1 MIEKDKKLSFESNAF
16 GEKLTHKLIIGENYD
31 ALKNLLAVYENK
43 IDFIYIDPPYNTE
56 STRTDGNSLTDIEGQ
71 NTGKFIYRDKFSRT
85 GWLNMMNERL
95 QLARK
100 LLSDKGVIFISIDDN
115 EQAYLKVLCDDVF
128 GEENFVACFKWKKT
142 NKPSG
147 NTSVDKFFID
157 KQFEYIL
164 LYCKNMNRLTSFNL
178 NLNTEEQLKEK
189 GYILKDEYFE
199 ERGYYC
205 LTPLW
210 HSNSGSSFGYVE
222 SLDYEIEAPDGT
234 KFKIYQNENKDK
246 NNKMCYTWSKD
257 TFNVGKKLGF
267 IEIKKDK
274 SGNWCAYRKMYE
286 KVKFDP
292 KSRRIVAQ
300 ASGNPYTDSIIGHTT
315 DESARLL
322 KDLGVYFSFSKP
334 VALIKHLLKIAS
346 QKDSIILD
354 FFAGSGTTGQ
364 AVMELNEEDGG
375 KRQFIL
381 CTNNENGIAENIT
394 YERLYRVI
402 NGEGTKGEQFKW
414 QYSKDKKSLVNNNL
428 DVFKIGYH
436 QLGIEDYDKGNELVK
451 QAKEVFKQLDN
462 NFELK
467 SEFDIY
473 NKLAS
478 LKPFNECGLALAFY
492 PKQQSEENEEEHD

>member
-1 MIEKDKKLSFESNAF
+1 MIEKDNELSFESNAL

-43 IDFIYIDPPYNTE
+43 VDFIYIDPPYNTE

-128 GEENFVACFKWKKT
+128 GEENFVGTMIRKT
-142 NKPSG
+142 ASNRAMAKYF
-147 NTSVDKFFID
+147 NCLH
-157 KQFEYIL
+157 EYCL
-164 LYCKNMNRLTSFNL
+164 LYCKNIKYLDI
-178 NLNTEEQLKEK
+178 K
-189 GYILKDEYFE
+189 GELKDVTNYTNPDNDPN
-199 ERGYYC
+199 GAW
-205 LTPLW
+205 TSGNP
-210 HSNSGSSFGYVE
+210 SMSGSSNNFGVE
-222 SLDYEIEAPDGT
+222 
-234 KFKIYQNENKDK
+234 
-246 NNKMCYTWSKD
+246 
-257 TFNVGKKLGF
+257 
-267 IEIKKDK
+267 
-274 SGNWCAYRKMYE
+274 
-286 KVKFDP
+286 
-292 KSRRIVAQ
+292 
-300 ASGNPYTDSIIGHTT
+300 NPYTHKIDYPPKGRGWVFNQEKMKKLIKSGQLVFKKKYK
-315 DESARLL
+315 ENERGFFLKQYLEGKSEYQLVNSMFFARNEFLNQVAT
-322 KDLGVYFSFSKP
+322 KQDMTMFDDIVFSNPKP
-334 VALIKHLLKIAS
+334 VCFIKNLIKFS
-346 QKDSIILD
+346 TQPDSIILD

-402 NGEGTKGEQFKW
+402 NGEGTKGEQIKW
-414 QYSKDKKSLVNNNL
+414 QYSKDKKSLKNNNL
-428 DVFKIGYH
+428 DVFRIGYH
-436 QLGIEDYDKGNELVK
+436 QLGIEDYEKGEQLIE

-467 SEFDIY
+467 GEFDIY

-478 LKPFNECGLALAFY
+478 LKPYSEKDRAECEKGFSY
-492 PKQQSEENEEEHD
+492 QNKQTEEVEDKENEEEQD